1 MNASKLIFQTLSPL
15 VSGRVYPVIV
25 PESQSKTIAGQS
37 YIVYTLVSSNP
48 ENSNDGFEGHEYAL
62 MQIDVYS
69 PSYSDTDVLMLQV
82 INALN
87 NIKAEIFLSRLC
99 GGEYIDA
106 VLSVMGA
113 FLSRLCGGE

>member
-1 MNASKLIFQTLSPL
+1 MNASKLIYQTLSPL
-15 VSGRVYPVIV
+15 VAGRVYPIIV
-25 PESQSKTIAGQS
+25 PESQATIIAGKS

-69 PSYSDTDVLMLQV
+69 PSYATTDELMVQV

-87 NIKAEIFLSRLC
+87 NIKAEIGSRQSIPDPNPKLYRQSLDIHVW
-99 GGEYIDA
+99 GTT
-106 VLSVMGA
+106 
-113 FLSRLCGGE
+113 F

>member
-15 VSGRVYPVIV
+15 VAGRVYPIIV
-25 PESQSKTIAGQS
+25 PESQAKTIAGKS

-69 PSYSDTDVLMLQV
+69 PSYATTDELMMQV

-87 NIKAEIFLSRLC
+87 NIKAEIGSRQSIPDPNPKLYRQTLDIHVW
-99 GGEYIDA
+99 GTT
-106 VLSVMGA
+106 
-113 FLSRLCGGE
+113 F

>member
-1 MNASKLIFQTLSPL
+1 MNSSKLIFQTLSPL
-15 VSGRVYPVIV
+15 VAGRVYPIIV
-25 PESQSKTIAGQS
+25 PESQAKTIAGKS

-87 NIKAEIFLSRLC
+87 NIKAEIGSRQSLPDSNPKIYRQSLDIHVW
-99 GGEYIDA
+99 GTT
-106 VLSVMGA
+106 
-113 FLSRLCGGE
+113 F

>member
-1 MNASKLIFQTLSPL
+1 MNASKLIYQTLSPL
-15 VSGRVYPVIV
+15 VAGRVYPVIV
-25 PESQSKTIAGQS
+25 PESQAKTIAGKS

-69 PSYSDTDVLMLQV
+69 PSYATTDELMMQV

-87 NIKAEIFLSRLC
+87 AIKADIGSRQSIPDPNPKLYRQTLDIHVW
-99 GGEYIDA
+99 GTT
-106 VLSVMGA
+106 
-113 FLSRLCGGE
+113 F

>member
-1 MNASKLIFQTLSPL
+1 MNASKLIFQTLNPL
-15 VSGRVYPVIV
+15 VAGRVYPIIV
-25 PESQSKTIAGQS
+25 PESQATIIAGKS

-87 NIKAEIFLSRLC
+87 NIKAEIGSRQSIPDPNPKLDRQTLD
-99 GGEYIDA
+99 IH
-106 VLSVMGA
+106 VWGA
-113 FLSRLCGGE
+113 TF

>member
-25 PESQSKTIAGQS
+25 PESQSKTIAGKS

-87 NIKAEIFLSRLC
+87 NIKAEIGSRQSIPDPNPKLYRQTLDIHVW
-99 GGEYIDA
+99 GTT
-106 VLSVMGA
+106 
-113 FLSRLCGGE
+113 F

>member
-15 VSGRVYPVIV
+15 VAGRVYPVIV
-25 PESQSKTIAGQS
+25 PESQAKTIAGQS

-69 PSYSDTDVLMLQV
+69 PSYSDTDVLML
-82 INALN
+82 IH
-87 NIKAEIFLSRLC
+87 RHT
-99 GGEYIDA
+99 GGLESD
-106 VLSVMGA
+106 
-113 FLSRLCGGE
+113 

>member
-25 PESQSKTIAGQS
+25 PESQSKTIAGKS

-87 NIKAEIFLSRLC
+87 NIKADIGSRQSLPDPNPKIFRQSLDVHVW
-99 GGEYIDA
+99 GTT
-106 VLSVMGA
+106 
-113 FLSRLCGGE
+113 F

>member
-15 VSGRVYPVIV
+15 VTGRVYPVIV
-25 PESQSKTIAGQS
+25 PESQAKTIAGKS

-87 NIKAEIFLSRLC
+87 NIKAEIGSRQSLPDPNPKIFRQSLDIHVW
-99 GGEYIDA
+99 GTT
-106 VLSVMGA
+106 
-113 FLSRLCGGE
+113 F

>member
-1 MNASKLIFQTLSPL
+1 MNASKLIYQTLAPL
-15 VSGRVYPVIV
+15 VAGRVYPIIV
-25 PESQSKTIAGQS
+25 PESQAKTIAGKS

-87 NIKAEIFLSRLC
+87 NIKAEIGSRQSLPDSNPKIYRQSLDVYVW
-99 GGEYIDA
+99 GTT
-106 VLSVMGA
+106 
-113 FLSRLCGGE
+113 F

>member
-25 PESQSKTIAGQS
+25 PESQSKTIAGKS

-87 NIKAEIFLSRLC
+87 NIKVDIGSRQSLPDPNPKIFRQSLDVHVW
-99 GGEYIDA
+99 GTT
-106 VLSVMGA
+106 
-113 FLSRLCGGE
+113 F

>member
-1 MNASKLIFQTLSPL
+1 MNASKLIFQTLNPL
-15 VSGRVYPVIV
+15 VAGRVYPVIV
-25 PESQSKTIAGQS
+25 PESQAKTIAGKS

-69 PSYSDTDVLMLQV
+69 PSYETTDELMMQV

-87 NIKAEIFLSRLC
+87 NIKAEIGSRQSIPDPNPKLYRQTLDIQVW
-99 GGEYIDA
+99 GTT
-106 VLSVMGA
+106 
-113 FLSRLCGGE
+113 F

>member
-25 PESQSKTIAGQS
+25 PESQSKTIAGKS

-87 NIKAEIFLSRLC
+87 NIKAEIGSRQSIPDPNPKIFRQSLDVHVW
-99 GGEYIDA
+99 GTT
-106 VLSVMGA
+106 
-113 FLSRLCGGE
+113 F

>member
-25 PESQSKTIAGQS
+25 PESQSKTIAGKS

-87 NIKAEIFLSRLC
+87 NIKAKIGSRQSLPDPNPKIFRQSLDVHVW
-99 GGEYIDA
+99 GTT
-106 VLSVMGA
+106 
-113 FLSRLCGGE
+113 F

>member
-15 VSGRVYPVIV
+15 VTGRVYPVIV
-25 PESQSKTIAGQS
+25 PESQAKTIAGKS

-69 PSYSDTDVLMLQV
+69 PSYAATDELMIQV
-82 INALN
+82 INALD
-87 NIKAEIFLSRLC
+87 NIKAEIGSRQSLPDPNPKIFRQSLDVHVW
-99 GGEYIDA
+99 GTT
-106 VLSVMGA
+106 
-113 FLSRLCGGE
+113 F

>member
-25 PESQSKTIAGQS
+25 PESQSKTIAGKS

-87 NIKAEIFLSRLC
+87 NIKAEIGSRQSLPDPNPKIFRQSLDVHVW
-99 GGEYIDA
+99 GTT
-106 VLSVMGA
+106 
-113 FLSRLCGGE
+113 F